1 MPDRT
6 VNLFEAR
13 GDGATTLGIAQGP
26 DGTMWATDP
35 NLGAVVKI
43 GTDGSLTPVPVSQ
56 NGGQTQRPGFIVDG
70 GDGNMWFT
78 IPDTSQVA
86 SVPATGETTVTRFR
100 VPGNVTPR
108 NIVSAGDGTLWVS
121 LEDRAALAHL
131 DEATGH
137 VTIVPLRGDTLPTA
151 GLNDLALAS
160 DGTLWVTTPSSTVL
174 HVDTD
179 GRIIG
184 ETKIP
189 GALYADGITVAPDGS
204 VWVAARNDL
213 IAKIVP

>member
-1 MPDRT
+1 
-6 VNLFEAR
+6 VL
-13 GDGATTLGIAQGP
+13 
-26 DGTMWATDP
+26 
-35 NLGAVVKI
+35 
-43 GTDGSLTPVPVSQ
+43 
-56 NGGQTQRPGFIVDG
+56 
-70 GDGNMWFT
+70 
-78 IPDTSQVA
+78 
-86 SVPATGETTVTRFR
+86 
-100 VPGNVTPR
+100 
-108 NIVSAGDGTLWVS
+108 
-121 LEDRAALAHL
+121 
-131 DEATGH
+131 
-137 VTIVPLRGDTLPTA
+137 VPLRGDTLPTA